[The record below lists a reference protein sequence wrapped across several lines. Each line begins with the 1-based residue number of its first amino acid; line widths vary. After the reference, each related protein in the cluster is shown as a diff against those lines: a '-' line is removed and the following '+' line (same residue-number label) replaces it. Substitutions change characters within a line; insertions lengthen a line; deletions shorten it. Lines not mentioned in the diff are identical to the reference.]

1 LTAFQ
6 VAAGLNLSYEFP
18 LNHAIYNL
26 FLPDS
31 HDKENPN
38 MSNAKALV
46 PLGILLALGLVI
58 LTYLTVAETTNLGS
72 MKVFKG
78 SVAFRS
84 LDVIP
89 RIPTATE
96 L

>member
-1 LTAFQ
+1 
-6 VAAGLNLSYEFP
+6 
-18 LNHAIYNL
+18 
-26 FLPDS
+26 
-31 HDKENPN
+31 

-58 LTYLTVAETTNLGS
+58 LTYLTVAETTNLGF

-78 SVAFRS
+78 SVAFRC

-89 RIPTATE
+89 RTPTATE